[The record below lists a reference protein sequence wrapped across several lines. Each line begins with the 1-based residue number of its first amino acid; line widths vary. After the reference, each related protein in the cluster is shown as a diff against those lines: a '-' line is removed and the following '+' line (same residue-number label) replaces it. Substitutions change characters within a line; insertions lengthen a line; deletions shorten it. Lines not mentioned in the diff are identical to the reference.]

1 MLGIDPGLRATGYG
15 LLAVRGRELAF
26 LASGEIC
33 PQGQDLAVRLA
44 RIYSALAE
52 LIERHRPDAAAIEE
66 VFVHRNMK
74 TALKLGQARGAAV
87 AACAC
92 AGLPVSEYTASEVKL
107 STVGSGRADK
117 RQVQYMVRML
127 LRLRAPVGSDAA
139 DALAVA
145 ICHAHLGRSRL
156 LGGRAG
162 ARAR

>member
-1 MLGIDPGLRATGYG
+1 VLGIDPGLRATGYG
-15 LLAVRGRELAF
+15 LLAVQGRELAF

-52 LIERHRPDAAAIEE
+52 IIERHRPDAAAIEE

-92 AGLPVSEYTASEVKL
+92 AGLPVS
-107 STVGSGRADK
+107 G
-117 RQVQYMVRML
+117 
-127 LRLRAPVGSDAA
+127 
-139 DALAVA
+139 
-145 ICHAHLGRSRL
+145 
-156 LGGRAG
+156 
-162 ARAR
+162 

>member
-1 MLGIDPGLRATGYG
+1 V
-15 LLAVRGRELAF
+15 LAVQGRELAF
-26 LASGEIC
+26 LASGEVC

-44 RIYSALAE
+44 RIYSALSE
-52 LIERHRPDAAAIEE
+52 VIERHRPDAAAIEE

-117 RQVQYMVRML
+117 QQVQYMVRVL
-127 LRLRAPVGSDAA
+127 LKLRAPVGSDAS
-139 DALAVA
+139 DALAAA
-145 ICHAHLGRSRL
+145 ICHAHLRRSRL
-156 LGGRAG
+156 LGGRG
-162 ARAR
+162 RARAR